1 MVLYEPTPTKRS
13 LCQPKLSEK
22 DCKELYQRLLEYG
35 FKPYKST
42 LWEDLKKI
50 DEEKYKDHR
59 DWFTKLLDGIFDL
72 LSMDIMDLF
81 RRSNDE
87 DY

>member
-1 MVLYEPTPTKRS
+1 MVLYEPTPTPRWYK
-13 LCQPKLSEK
+13 PKLSEK
-22 DCKELYQRLLEYG
+22 ECKELYNKLLEYG
-35 FKPYKST
+35 FEPYEST

-72 LSMDIMDLF
+72 LSTDVMDLF
-81 RRSNDE
+81 RRDNDE